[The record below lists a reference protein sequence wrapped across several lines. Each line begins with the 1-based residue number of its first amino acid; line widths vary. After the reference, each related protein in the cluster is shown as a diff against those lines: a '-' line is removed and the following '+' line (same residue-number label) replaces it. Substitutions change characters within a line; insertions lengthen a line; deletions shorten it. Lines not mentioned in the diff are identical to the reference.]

1 MTTEA
6 LVRPSNIQE
15 QLLGKIRDMRQNNL
29 TAKQKKDI
37 DMYEKQLVNGFRIF
51 SWKYFGVSQEQILE
65 LTDEEI
71 EALFSLVYSRARKT
85 SIYMTVIGVCIPIFG
100 WAIILPESESI
111 SFTSSV
117 RKLNKML
124 GNGFS
129 TAKTIRTRL
138 GQ

>member
-1 MTTEA
+1 MTTEV
-6 LVRPSNIQE
+6 LVKPSNIQE
-15 QLLGKIRDMRQNNL
+15 QLLGKISDMRQKNL
-29 TAKQKKDI
+29 TAKQKEDI
-37 DMYEKQLVNGFRIF
+37 KRYENQLVNGFRTF
-51 SWKYFGVSQEQILE
+51 SYRYFGISKAQIQE
-65 LTDEEI
+65 LTDQEI
-71 EALFSLVYSRARKT
+71 EALFSLVYSRASKT